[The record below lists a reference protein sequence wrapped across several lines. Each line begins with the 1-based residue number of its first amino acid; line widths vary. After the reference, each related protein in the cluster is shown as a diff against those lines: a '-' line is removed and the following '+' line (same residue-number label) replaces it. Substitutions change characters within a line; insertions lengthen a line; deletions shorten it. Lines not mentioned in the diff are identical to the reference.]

1 MPLHGCPLR
10 SPQEMNHVATDDAG
24 EVSRLLRAR
33 GIVHVQVSGKS
44 MVPWIRP
51 GDVLVVHRAGI
62 RDISPGEVVLFHR
75 QGKLVVHRAVENKM
89 LGTDCVLVT
98 KGDAVDDADA
108 LVSAQEFLGRAMLLV
123 RGNRE
128 IHLGSPAQIVQGRFL
143 SRLSVF
149 SRYWLPLARAISR
162 AARSLSGRFA
172 PLVSHSHSGD
182 ASLENTAS
190 RHHSLAA
197 SAENRAK

>member
-1 MPLHGCPLR
+1 VPLHGGRLR
-10 SPQEMNHVATDDAG
+10 FLHEMNHVATDDAG
-24 EVSRLLRAR
+24 EVSRLLQAR

-62 RDISPGEVVLFHR
+62 REVSPGEVVLFNR
-75 QGKLVVHRAVENKM
+75 KGKLVVHRAVENKM

-98 KGDAVDDADA
+98 KGDAVDDADG

-128 IHLGSPAQIVQGRFL
+128 IYLESPAQMAQGRFL

-149 SRYWLPLARAISR
+149 SRYWLPVARAMSR
-162 AARSLSGRFA
+162 AARPLSKRFA
-172 PLVSHSHSGD
+172 PSVSHSHSGD

-190 RHHSLAA
+190 RQHSP
-197 SAENRAK
+197 SVPVENRAK